1 MVDAMAQFS
10 GDEGA
15 AALRDKLLPGE
26 LKEKGVAH
34 GVTGRGQAA
43 GPPHNLEQ
51 DQVSYRNKSDVG
63 QGRGCARST
72 PGGRTPFQCFSSL
85 AL

>member
-34 GVTGRGQAA
+34 GVTGRGQAV
-43 GPPHNLEQ
+43 GPPAQ
-51 DQVSYRNKSDVG
+51 FG
-63 QGRGCARST
+63 AG
-72 PGGRTPFQCFSSL
+72 
-85 AL
+85 